1 MLRHQPVLTFDVDL
15 WVDDSAENLNK
26 VADALRELGAE
37 WGDAMS
43 NRGDQFP
50 RGLNGCSANQFSV
63 LPENERRLDRIR
75 YLQQLLQ

>member
-1 MLRHQPVLTFDVDL
+1 MP
-15 WVDDSAENLNK
+15 SAN
-26 VADALRELGAE
+26 LGAE

-50 RGLNGCSANQFSV
+50 KGLNGCSANRFSV